1 MRKLIAQE
9 LMSLDGFF
17 AGLHGEV
24 DWHRVGSEYEAYAQN
39 FLESLDMLLFGRI
52 TYQHMAS
59 YWPSATGNIARLMN
73 AHTKIVFSNTLQEA
87 TWENTRLIQRNAE
100 NEISKLKQE
109 AGKDLA
115 ILGSADFSSNM
126 LNAGLID
133 EYHITVAPVVLG
145 KGKPLFKEVQERVTM
160 KQIHTQTLQSGH
172 VQLFYQVKN
181 K

>member
-1 MRKLIAQE
+1 
-9 LMSLDGFF
+9 
-17 AGLHGEV
+17 
-24 DWHRVGSEYEAYAQN
+24 
-39 FLESLDMLLFGRI
+39 
-52 TYQHMAS
+52 
-59 YWPSATGNIARLMN
+59 
-73 AHTKIVFSNTLQEA
+73 
-87 TWENTRLIQRNAE
+87 
-100 NEISKLKQE
+100 
-109 AGKDLA
+109 
-115 ILGSADFSSNM
+115 M